1 MLPYHSE
8 QAGQLLELTYNKLT
22 PYAGAINMRITN
34 LLTSFIFSLTLSINA
49 LAEKGNPP
57 EVTVDGL
64 HRVKDTKMALVYA
77 KPEVDLS
84 QYNRI
89 YLVEPQVSF
98 TKHWLQTQNSIPNQT
113 VRKEDMQRIK
123 TELAALF
130 MDVFKNELQNNG
142 GYVLVD
148 GAAEDVLIVH
158 PAIVDLDIFAPD
170 VPGTAG
176 SRGAIPSAG
185 SMTLYME
192 LMDSV
197 TGDMLVKAIDNKY
210 DRTRT
215 HIQAQNRKRNEAAA
229 RQMLGDWANLLR
241 LALDEARTKVRP

>member
-1 MLPYHSE
+1 MPYNV
-8 QAGQLLELTYNKLT
+8 LDLFV
-22 PYAGAINMRITN
+22 GAMNMRITI
-34 LLTSFIFSLTLSINA
+34 LLTVLILFLTSSFNSLANP
-49 LAEKGNPP
+49 GNPP
-57 EVTVDGL
+57 EITVDGL

-77 KPEVDLS
+77 KPNVDLS

-89 YLVEPQVSF
+89 YLTEPQISF

-113 VRKEDMQRIK
+113 VRKEDMERIK

-130 MDVFKNELQNNG
+130 MEVFRDELQNNG
-142 GYVLVD
+142 GYVLVN
-148 GAAEDVLIVH
+148 GVAEDVLIVH
-158 PAIVDLDIFAPD
+158 PAIVDLDVFSPD

-176 SRGAIPSAG
+176 SRSAIPSAG
-185 SMTLYME
+185 TMTLYME

-241 LALDEARTKVRP
+241 LALDEARTMVR

>member
-1 MLPYHSE
+1 MPYNV
-8 QAGQLLELTYNKLT
+8 LVLYV
-22 PYAGAINMRITN
+22 GAMNMRITS
-34 LLTSFIFSLTLSINA
+34 LLTVLVFFLTLSNNS
-49 LAEKGNPP
+49 LASQGEPP
-57 EVTVDGL
+57 EITVDGL
-64 HRVKDTKMALVYA
+64 QRVKDTKMALVYA
-77 KPEVDLS
+77 KPNVDLS

-89 YLVEPQVSF
+89 YLTEPQISF

-113 VRKEDMQRIK
+113 VRKEDMERIK

-130 MDVFKNELQNNG
+130 MEVFRDELQNNG
-142 GYVLVD
+142 GYVLVN
-148 GAAEDVLIVH
+148 GVAEDVLIVH
-158 PAIVDLDIFAPD
+158 PAIVDLDVFSPD

-176 SRGAIPSAG
+176 SRSAIPSTG

-241 LALDEARTKVRP
+241 LALDEARTVVRQ

>member
-1 MLPYHSE
+1 
-8 QAGQLLELTYNKLT
+8 
-22 PYAGAINMRITN
+22 MRITN
-34 LLTSFIFSLTLSINA
+34 LITALIFCLSLSINA
-49 LAEKGNPP
+49 FANEGNPP

-64 HRVKDTKMALVYA
+64 HRVNDTKMALVYA
-77 KPEVDLS
+77 KPDVDLS

-89 YLVEPQVSF
+89 YLTEPQISF

-113 VRKEDMQRIK
+113 VRKEDMERIK

-130 MDVFKNELQNNG
+130 MEVFRDELQNNG

-148 GAAEDVLIVH
+148 SIAEDVLIVH
-158 PAIVDLDIFAPD
+158 PAIVDLDVFAPD
-170 VPGTAG
+170 TPGTAG
-176 SRGAIPSAG
+176 SRSAIPSAG
-185 SMTLYME
+185 TMTLYME

-241 LALDEARTKVRP
+241 LALDEARTMVSQ